1 MNNITHELFLKTAR
15 PQKMENKYMS
25 PVKNSGRQ
33 TQSRGDIEPCKNNPA
48 LNSLNLD
55 LSSKQLQESN

>member
-33 TQSRGDIEPCKNNPA
+33 TQSRGDIEPVRTI
-48 LNSLNLD
+48 LHSIV
-55 LSSKQLQESN
+55 